1 VEFIKT
7 KFEDAWFIKPKMH
20 RDNRGFF
27 VESYTR
33 KIFDSHGIQAE
44 FVQDNHSM
52 SVSAGVLR
60 GMHFQLPPFTQ
71 SKLVRVVHGAIFDV
85 IVDLRKNSP
94 TFGTGEGFTLTDK
107 DGAMLFV
114 PKGFAHGFCTMVPNT
129 EVFYKVDAYYAPD
142 HDCGIRWND
151 PNLNIT
157 WPDTSPILSEK
168 DTQLPFFKD
177 FVSPF

>member
-1 VEFIKT
+1 MEFIKT
-7 KFEDAWFIKPKMH
+7 MFEDAWVIKPKMH

-60 GMHFQLPPFTQ
+60 GMHFQRPPFTQ
-71 SKLVRVVHGAIFDV
+71 SKLVRVISGAIFDV

-94 TFGTGEGFTLTDK
+94 TFGTGEGFTLTDE
-107 DGAMLFV
+107 DAAMVFV
-114 PKGFAHGFCTMVPNT
+114 PKGFAHGFCTLMPHT
-129 EVFYKVDAYYAPD
+129 EVIYKVDEYYAPD

-151 PNLNIT
+151 PNLNIK
-157 WPDTSPILSEK
+157 WPNTSPILSEK
-168 DTQLPFFKD
+168 DTHLPFFKD